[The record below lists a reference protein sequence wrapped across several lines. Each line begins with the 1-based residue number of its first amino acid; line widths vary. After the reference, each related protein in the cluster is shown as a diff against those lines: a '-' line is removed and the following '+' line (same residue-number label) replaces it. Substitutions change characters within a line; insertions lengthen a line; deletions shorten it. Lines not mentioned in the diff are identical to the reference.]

1 MDKINDGGTAFP
13 YGQKNVTA
21 RYSEGL
27 SMRDYFAAAA
37 LQGLLASGHYTFITD
52 REELMVAECYYD
64 DTKKCQLVAPT
75 DAYQVADAMIEARK
89 EAQP

>member
-1 MDKINDGGTAFP
+1 MSKINDGGTAFP

-37 LQGLLASGHYTFITD
+37 LTGLLNNKELVMSDAAKGMKAS
-52 REELMVAECYYD
+52 
-64 DTKKCQLVAPT
+64 Q
-75 DAYQVADAMIEARK
+75 AYAAQSYMLADAMIAARK
-89 EAQP
+89 EGA